1 VLATASFRSPA
12 TFEGAHSDPPS
23 ASLRAASGSPVT
35 RQSIVSLRRFTPTLV
50 SVRVTRD
57 SRYRFTPGHFARV
70 GLLGPAGAAVTRPL
84 SIASAPS
91 APHLEFVC
99 TLVPGGEFSAA
110 LDSSCTG
117 DPVEIATASF
127 GFLTAD
133 ALAPGTDLW
142 LLATG
147 TGLAPFLSMLRDPAV
162 WARFERI
169 AVVHSVRQAAELC
182 YAGTLRG
189 FARHPPHPDAR
200 ARLHYAPV
208 VTREP
213 GATMLPARIPALLAD
228 GRLAHAVDIT
238 PDVARS
244 RFMVC
249 GNPAMGREL
258 RQWLTAHGYRS
269 RRRGVPGQMAFEN
282 YW

>member
-1 VLATASFRSPA
+1 M
-12 TFEGAHSDPPS
+12 
-23 ASLRAASGSPVT
+23 ASLRAAPASPVT
-35 RQSIVSLRRFTPTLV
+35 RRSILSLRRFTHTLV

-57 SRYRFTPGHFARV
+57 SSYRFTPGHFARV
-70 GLLGPAGAAVTRPL
+70 GLAGTAGAVVTRPL

-91 APHLEFVC
+91 APHLEFIC
-99 TLVPGGEFSAA
+99 TLVPGGEFTAA
-110 LDSSCTG
+110 LDSSRTG

-147 TGLAPFLSMLRDPAV
+147 TGLAPFLSMLRDPGV
-162 WARFERI
+162 WTRFARI

-182 YAGTLRG
+182 YAGTLRE

-213 GATMLPARIPALLAD
+213 GATALSARIPELLAD
-228 GRLAHAVDIT
+228 GRLAHAIGCT

-249 GNPAMGREL
+249 GNPAMGRDL
-258 RQWLTAHGYRS
+258 RQWLTDRGYRS

>member
-1 VLATASFRSPA
+1 VRSPA
-12 TFEGAHSDPPS
+12 AFEAAREEPPL
-23 ASLRAASGSPVT
+23 ASLRSASASPVT
-35 RQSIVSLRRFTPTLV
+35 RQSIVGLRHFTHSLV
-50 SVRVTRD
+50 SARVTRD
-57 SRYRFTPGHFARV
+57 PRYRFTPGHFARV
-70 GLLGPAGAAVTRPL
+70 GLSGTAGVFVTRPL

-91 APHLEFVC
+91 APHLEFIC
-99 TLVPGGEFSAA
+99 TVVPGGEFSAA
-110 LDSSCTG
+110 LASSRAG

-127 GFLTAD
+127 GFLTLD

-147 TGLAPFLSMLRDPAV
+147 TGLAPFLAMLRDPGA
-162 WARFERI
+162 WTRFERI
-169 AVVHSVRQAAELC
+169 VVVHSVRQAAELC
-182 YAGTLRG
+182 YAGTLRE
-189 FARHPPHPDAR
+189 FARHPPEPDAR
-200 ARLHYAPV
+200 ARLHYVPI

-213 GATMLPARIPALLAD
+213 GATVLSARIPELLAD
-228 GRLAHAVDIT
+228 GRLAHAVGLT

-258 RQWLTAHGYRS
+258 RQWLTDRGYRS

>member
-1 VLATASFRSPA
+1 MLASASLRSPA
-12 TFEGAHSDPPS
+12 TFDPDREEPPS
-23 ASLRAASGSPVT
+23 ASLRAAPGSPVT
-35 RQSIVSLRRFTPTLV
+35 RQSIVSLRRFTHTLI
-50 SVRVTRD
+50 SVKVTRD
-57 SRYRFTPGHFARV
+57 AGHRFTPGHFARV
-70 GLLGPAGAAVTRPL
+70 GLSGPAGAVVTRPL

-91 APHLEFVC
+91 EPHLEFIC

-110 LDSSCTG
+110 LASSRAG
-117 DPVEIATASF
+117 APVEIATASF
-127 GFLTAD
+127 GFLTAN
-133 ALAPGTDLW
+133 ALAPGADLW

-147 TGLAPFLSMLRDPAV
+147 TGLAPFLSMLRDPGV

-182 YAGTLRG
+182 YAGALRG

-200 ARLHYAPV
+200 ARLRYTPV

-213 GATMLPARIPALLAD
+213 GATMLSARIPELLTD
-228 GRLAHAVDIT
+228 GRLAQAVGIT

-258 RQWLTAHGYRS
+258 RQWLTDRGYRT